1 MTDLD
6 EVRAALEYERVDLY
20 GLSYGTR
27 AALTYLRMFP
37 ERVRAV
43 ILDGVVPPTE
53 VLGLDVAAD
62 AQRAID
68 LVMPAALPTSAV
80 RPSPICRRTS
90 TPSWS
95 A

>member
-1 MTDLD
+1 VSRCLELSRGPRFYTTASRTDLD

-53 VLGLDVAAD
+53 VTIGGAG
-62 AQRAID
+62 
-68 LVMPAALPTSAV
+68 S
-80 RPSPICRRTS
+80 
-90 TPSWS
+90 
-95 A
+95 